1 MPMFFQ
7 SVRHASSVEGYEN
20 LGGTYLRPPA
30 SMHNERTSKTLFI
43 RRHIRMII
51 SAIGHSLLV
60 RSCPSLY
67 HMCQCPLGFVVD
79 AKSFSNFFICSLY
92 GQPAQSG
99 RSPWVRCE
107 VPGAAECAAL
117 SAALFA
123 AVFFSR
129 RDAEARRPSSQS
141 ADTPA
146 CSSQILFSSST
157 LGEFCPLSYFAYCT
171 LFTPIEAANE
181 ACDSGPLSSLN
192 LSENALIIFCS
203 KNAEPH

>member
-107 VPGAAECAAL
+107 VPDAGNGTRDTARKSRKKASPRRLHTAHTMRTIYTVNRSRNGGVSEAKKNPCNIVAGGIKVMRVDLAAL
-117 SAALFA
+117 L
-123 AVFFSR
+123 
-129 RDAEARRPSSQS
+129 ARHFPRHF
-141 ADTPA
+141 
-146 CSSQILFSSST
+146 LR
-157 LGEFCPLSYFAYCT
+157 
-171 LFTPIEAANE
+171 
-181 ACDSGPLSSLN
+181 
-192 LSENALIIFCS
+192 
-203 KNAEPH
+203 

>member
-30 SMHNERTSKTLFI
+30 SMHNERTSKALFI

-60 RSCPSLY
+60 RSCLSLY

-107 VPGAAECAAL
+107 VPRAAECAAL
-117 SAALFA
+117 FA
-123 AVFFSR
+123 ADFES
-129 RDAEARRPSSQS
+129 PSSQS

-157 LGEFCPLSYFAYCT
+157 LGEFCPLSYFAYWT

-203 KNAEPH
+203 KIANPY